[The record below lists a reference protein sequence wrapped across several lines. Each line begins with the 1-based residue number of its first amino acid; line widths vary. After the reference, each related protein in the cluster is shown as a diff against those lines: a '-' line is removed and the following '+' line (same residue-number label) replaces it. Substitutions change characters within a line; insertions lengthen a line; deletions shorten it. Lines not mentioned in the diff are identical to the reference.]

1 LLNENELRDLSEHY
15 SIIYDDLKSEEW
27 LYKSK
32 IDDQK
37 MNLSQGTKFIMKNNF
52 HIGFS
57 CLNKLLKRY
66 QSIRANLNHY
76 RSGPETVR
84 ISHRSSPIY
93 LLI

>member
-15 SIIYDDLKSEEW
+15 SISYDDLKSEQW

-37 MNLSQGTKFIMKNNF
+37 MNLSQGTKVILENNF

-57 CLNKLLKRY
+57 CLNKLLK
-66 QSIRANLNHY
+66 NL
-76 RSGPETVR
+76 
-84 ISHRSSPIY
+84 
-93 LLI
+93 